1 MSHRGPWITV
11 AEAAL
16 VAKRTPATIYNWIRH
31 GRLYTSTGTG
41 GITLVRGD
49 AVLEVESRVKLGR
62 PTGAA
67 SSIHWR

>member
-1 MSHRGPWITV
+1 MSHRGPWVTV

-16 VAKRTPATIYNWIRH
+16 LASRTPATIYNWIRH
-31 GRLYTSTGTG
+31 GRLYTTTGTG

-49 AVLEVESRVKLGR
+49 AVLEAESRVKLGR
-62 PTGAA
+62 PAGAP

>member
-16 VAKRTPATIYNWIRH
+16 IAKRTPATIYNWIRH
-31 GRLYTSTGTG
+31 GRLYTATGTG

-62 PTGAA
+62 PAGAD
-67 SSIHWR
+67 SSRYWR